1 MKLRYR
7 GIDYDY
13 NPPMV
18 TVAEAKVAGKYRGLD
33 WRHHDLKTTLTL
45 QPKFNLTYR
54 GVRYYSQPIS
64 ELKLVGS

>member
-54 GVRYYSQPIS
+54 GVRCYSQPIS